1 MHKMSSSVNII
12 RDSDEALQYF
22 VTPNAEKT
30 CQSLF
35 ENFENGNHA
44 FNLIGSFG
52 TGKSS
57 FLWALQKSL
66 VHNGEYFSSKYN
78 GKTKFIKIIGD
89 YHSLASAL
97 SDEFNVKNDL
107 SSNQILFNSIYQEYR
122 KIDADNGLLVI
133 AIDEFGKFLEYAS
146 KNNPEAEIYFLQK
159 LAEFVNKPDRNI
171 LLLTS
176 VHQNIE
182 TYAVGLDKRSSL
194 EWKKVKGRF
203 TDLPFNEPIEQLL
216 LLASKSINSP
226 KGKVVAK
233 YVTLIEQHNL
243 FQFSKKYI
251 EQIQDTVFPL
261 STISVHVLAQALQKY
276 GQNERSLFTF
286 LNSIFFAE
294 FKESSQS
301 FELPEVYDYI
311 LEDFYNFIVSKGNP
325 DYSNWSAIKTSL
337 ERIEVLDD
345 IDFKLAQDIIKSI
358 GLLSIFSKSS
368 SILNDALFEKYFL
381 HKYSAEATKS
391 VLEVL
396 VHHKIIR
403 YSKFDNSF
411 KLFEGTD
418 LDIELAISKAE
429 NRIEGIDIL
438 SKLNSH
444 FEFPIVIAKSISY
457 QTGTPRLF
465 KFELSSKPIEKE
477 PVGEIDGFIN
487 LIFSNSKID
496 QAQLIKHSENTPII
510 YGFFTNTIGILET
523 LMEIEKTQE
532 VLKDMQGENDRVAIK
547 ELKTIIRSNEIL
559 LHHYVMNSLYT
570 EKVNWFSRGNRITFN
585 NKREF
590 NIELSAICQEI
601 YCETPI
607 IQNELINRH
616 KTSGTVSASR
626 KTLWRQLTSNAHLK
640 DLDYPID
647 KWPADKTIYYTL
659 LQRTGIHRNEGAE
672 FILGQ
677 PTREDFNFLWQTSCN
692 FLDEARTSRKSILS
706 FHEALSKPPL
716 KLKQGIID
724 FWIPLFL
731 YLKRGDFALYNA
743 NGFVP
748 YIDDNVLYMLDRNT
762 KEFEVKSFELNNLR
776 LNLFNKYRDYLRQ
789 ENKDSIDTES
799 FIESIRP
806 LLIFYRD
813 LPDYAKETNSISSE
827 SAKLRDAISR
837 AKDPEKTF
845 FEDFPDALG
854 YSLNELASDK
864 KVFESYI
871 IDFQNHIEEIKYSFD
886 NLLNR
891 FELFIQNELIGNKS
905 EFKIYKTKLQER
917 FKNIKEHQALTRHKI
932 FLTRVNSN
940 LDDRD
945 SFLMSLGQALLGKQL
960 NTIKDLDETILY
972 DRFRSIVSELDNLT
986 ELNTVK
992 IDADESLLKLQITS
1006 LDEGTIEKIV
1016 RLSAKEKTEVEL
1028 ISKHINKELSKNKS
1042 LKIPILL
1049 SMLKKELD
1057 EGDKA

>member
-12 RDSDEALQYF
+12 RDSEATLQYF

-30 CQSLF
+30 CQNLF

-66 VHNGEYFSSKYN
+66 VNNAEYFASKYN
-78 GKTKFIKIIGD
+78 SQTKFIKIVGD
-89 YHSLASAL
+89 YHSLSSAL
-97 SDEFNVKNDL
+97 SDEFGVKNDL
-107 SSNQILFNSIYQEYR
+107 SSNQILFDAIYQEYQE
-122 KIDADNGLLVI
+122 IVSANGLLVI

-176 VHQNIE
+176 VHQNLE
-182 TYAVGLDKRSSL
+182 TYAVGLDKTSLL

-226 KGKVVAK
+226 KDSAVREYA
-233 YVTLIEQHNL
+233 TLIEHHNL
-243 FQFSKKYI
+243 FPFSKKYV
-251 EQIQDTVFPL
+251 EQIQNKVSPL
-261 STISVHVLAQALQKY
+261 SSISVYVLAKALQKY

-286 LNSIFFAE
+286 LNSIFFTE
-294 FKESSQS
+294 FKELSKP
-301 FELPEVYDYI
+301 FELPEVYDYL

-325 DYSNWSAIKTSL
+325 DYTNWSAIKVSL

-345 IDFKLAQDIIKSI
+345 INYKLAQDIIKSL
-358 GLLSIFSKSS
+358 GLLTIFSKSS
-368 SILNDALFEKYFL
+368 SILNHVFFEKYFFYQ
-381 HKYSAEATKS
+381 YSVKEINS
-391 VLEVL
+391 VLKAL
-396 VHHKIIR
+396 IKSKIIR
-403 YSKFDNSF
+403 FSSFDNSY

-444 FEFPIVIAKSISY
+444 FEFPVIIAKSISY
-457 QTGTPRLF
+457 KTGTPRLF
-465 KFELSSKPIEKE
+465 KFVLSNEPIEKE
-477 PVGEIDGFIN
+477 PIGEIDGFIN
-487 LIFSNSKID
+487 LILSDSEID
-496 QAQLIKHSENTPII
+496 HEQLKRGSINIPII
-510 YGFFTNTIGILET
+510 YGYFTNTIGIFET
-523 LMEIEKTQE
+523 LLEIEKTQQ

-547 ELKTIIRSNEIL
+547 ELKSIIRSNEIL

-570 EKVNWFSRGNRITFN
+570 EKVNWFSRGNKVVFE

-626 KTLWRQLTSNAHLK
+626 KTLWRQITSNSHLK
-640 DLDYPID
+640 ALGHPEN
-647 KWPADKTIYYTL
+647 KWPVDKTIYYTL
-659 LQRTGIHRNEGAE
+659 LERTGIHRYENSE

-677 PTREDFNFLWQTSCN
+677 PTQEDFNFLWQTSCN
-692 FLDEARTSRKSILS
+692 FLDEARTSRKSILL
-706 FHEALSKPPL
+706 FHAALSRPPL

-724 FWIPLFL
+724 FWVPLFL

-748 YIDDNVLYMLDRNT
+748 YIDENVLYMLDRNT

-789 ENKDSIDTES
+789 ENKNSIDTES

-813 LPDYAKETNSISSE
+813 LPEYAKETNSISPG
-827 SAKLRDAISR
+827 SAKLREAISK
-837 AKDPEKTF
+837 AKDPERTF

-864 KVFESYI
+864 KVFEKYI

-891 FELFIQNELIGNKS
+891 FELFIQNELIGSKV
-905 EFKIYKTKLQER
+905 EFKKYKSRLQDR
-917 FKNIKEHQALTRHKI
+917 FKNIKEHQALTRHKV
-932 FLTRVNSN
+932 FLTRINSN

-945 SFLMSLGQALLGKQL
+945 SFLMSLGQALLAKQL
-960 NTIKDLDETILY
+960 NTIKDLDEAILF
-972 DRFRSIVSELDNLT
+972 DKFKAIVAELDNLT
-986 ELNTVK
+986 ELNKVK
-992 IDADESLLKLQITS
+992 INADESLLKLQITS
-1006 LDEGTIEKIV
+1006 LDQGTIEKVV
-1016 RLSAKEKTEVEL
+1016 RLSAKDKNEVDS
-1028 ISKHINKELSKNKS
+1028 ISKRLNKELSGSKS

-1049 SMLKKELD
+1049 SLLNKELN
-1057 EGDKA
+1057 EGNKA

>member
-12 RDSDEALQYF
+12 RDSEESLQYF

-30 CQSLF
+30 CQNLF

-66 VHNGEYFSSKYN
+66 VHDNDYFLSKYN
-78 GKTKFIKIIGD
+78 GKTKFIKIVGD
-89 YHSLASAL
+89 YHSLSSAL
-97 SDEFNVKNDL
+97 SDEFGVKNDL
-107 SSNQILFNSIYQEYR
+107 SSNQVLFDAIYQEYQ
-122 KIDADNGLLVI
+122 KVTSDNGLLVI

-159 LAEFVNKPDRNI
+159 LAEFVNKPSRNI

-182 TYAVGLDKRSSL
+182 TYSIGLDKRTSL

-216 LLASKSINSP
+216 LLASKSINSNDV
-226 KGKVVAK
+226 KSTRK
-233 YVTLIEQHNL
+233 YSSLIEQHNL

-251 EQIQDTVFPL
+251 EQIQDKVSPL

-286 LNSIFFAE
+286 LNSISFAG
-294 FKESSQS
+294 FKESSEP
-301 FELPEVYDYI
+301 FELPEVYDYL
-311 LEDFYNFIVSKGNP
+311 LEDFYNFLISKGNP
-325 DYSNWSAIKTSL
+325 DYTNWSAIKSSL
-337 ERIEVLDD
+337 ERIEVLDN
-345 IDFKLAQDIIKSI
+345 IDFKLAQGIIKSL

-368 SILNDALFEKYFL
+368 SILNDTFFEKYL
-381 HKYSAEATKS
+381 LYKYPDKKIKGVLKALVKS
-391 VLEVL
+391 
-396 VHHKIIR
+396 KIIR

-418 LDIELAISKAE
+418 LDIDLAISKAE

-444 FEFPIVIAKSISY
+444 FEFPVIIAKSISY
-457 QTGTPRLF
+457 RKGTPRLF
-465 KFELSSKPIEKE
+465 KFELSSDPTNKE

-487 LIFSNSKID
+487 LIFSDSEID
-496 QAQLIKHSENTPII
+496 QEQLIKESRNTPVI
-510 YGFFTNTIGILET
+510 YGFFTNTIGIFET
-523 LMEIEKTQE
+523 LIEIEKTQE
-532 VLKDMQGENDRVAIK
+532 VLKDMQDENDRVAIK
-547 ELKTIIRSNEIL
+547 ELKSIIRSNEIL

-570 EKVNWFSRGNRITFN
+570 EKVNWFSRGNNITFK

-590 NIELSAICQEI
+590 NIELSSICQEI

-626 KTLWRQLTSNAHLK
+626 KTLWRQLTANSEVQ
-640 DLDYPID
+640 DLGYPQD

-659 LQRTGIHRNEGAE
+659 LKRSGIHRNENSKYT
-672 FILGQ
+672 LGQ
-677 PTREDFNFLWQTSCN
+677 PTSEDYNFLWETSCN
-692 FLDEARTSRKSILS
+692 FLNDARTARKSIVS
-706 FHEALSKPPL
+706 FREALSKPPL

-724 FWIPLFL
+724 FWVPLFL
-731 YLKRGDFALYNA
+731 YLKRGDFALYNS

-748 YIDDNVLYMLDRNT
+748 YIDENVLYMLDRNT

-789 ENKDSIDTES
+789 ENKNSIDTES

-813 LPDYAKETNSISSE
+813 LPDYAKETNSISDE
-827 SAKLRDAISR
+827 SSKLRDAISR

-864 KVFESYI
+864 KVFERYI

-891 FELFIQNELIGNKS
+891 FELFIQNELIGSKI
-905 EFKIYKTKLQER
+905 EFKKYKSRLQDR

-945 SFLMSLGQALLGKQL
+945 SFLMSLAQALLGKQL
-960 NTIKDLDETILY
+960 NTIKDVDEAILY
-972 DRFRSIVSELDNLT
+972 DKFNSIVAELDNLT
-986 ELNTVK
+986 ELNKVK
-992 IDADESLLKLQITS
+992 INDDESLLKLQITS
-1006 LDEGTIEKIV
+1006 LDKGTMEKVV
-1016 RLSAKEKTEVEL
+1016 RLSAKDKNEVES
-1028 ISKHINKELSKNKS
+1028 ISKRLNKELSESKS

-1049 SMLKKELD
+1049 SMLNKELN
-1057 EGDKA
+1057 GGNKA